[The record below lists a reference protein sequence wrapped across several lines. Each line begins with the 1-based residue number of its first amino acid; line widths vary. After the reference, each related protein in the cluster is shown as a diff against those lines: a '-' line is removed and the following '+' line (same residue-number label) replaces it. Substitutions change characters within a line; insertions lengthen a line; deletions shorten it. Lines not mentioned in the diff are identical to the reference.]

1 MASTDQQDLQ
11 LARAGFVAELD
22 EIFMDATASWDPG
35 NSDGEGLSRVLSF
48 DLYPP
53 LDAAAQLFETVP
65 TWLLTVNHFG
75 NRRDWVTRPEP
86 TDLDY
91 DSIGCAS
98 LFLNWLRYD
107 LHFGWHEIINASG
120 IEQYGPVLFPISATL
135 ALRYDMLTGDTGG
148 FYRFDVRTDALVPGR
163 QVGPGADRLPVEWN
177 VRLNADNAFPATLQV
192 TGVGGNGHL
201 MHSLWDPADDW
212 TPFRPV
218 ADAAGEPGLVFG
230 AAAGGVNGDMQLAVA
245 TGDGTLLHT
254 LRPVAGQPWTQFRP
268 IAAQAGDPGPVTAV
282 AAAGVANEMQIAAV
296 TATGK
301 IVHTIRHA
309 RGNWEPFRTLGKPR
323 PELNISSMAGAGV
336 QGEFHLLFAYNESIY
351 HTIRHFGGGWDPL
364 IDSKT
369 KTGDPGRSLSKV
381 AGTEVGS
388 DLYVLASIA
397 MVVFFTHFDVRMV
410 AGTSGSPWTFRVTTE
425 LFVWGAAKL

>member
-1 MASTDQQDLQ
+1 MSTGEHPSPRITLPRGAGQPEAPVAAGRVVVGSTSHFELSYDPTLATGAQLADGLTGSCESDYGRLRQWFGVEPTYSWWQDVFGDDKIQVTVRPTLLTASWEQNDGSSIDIFVATTDQQDLQ

-148 FYRFDVRTDALVPGR
+148 FYRFTFGPTLWSLGARWAL
-163 QVGPGADRLPVEWN
+163 
-177 VRLNADNAFPATLQV
+177 
-192 TGVGGNGHL
+192 
-201 MHSLWDPADDW
+201 
-212 TPFRPV
+212 
-218 ADAAGEPGLVFG
+218 EP
-230 AAAGGVNGDMQLAVA
+230 
-245 TGDGTLLHT
+245 
-254 LRPVAGQPWTQFRP
+254 
-268 IAAQAGDPGPVTAV
+268 TAS
-282 AAAGVANEMQIAAV
+282 
-296 TATGK
+296 
-301 IVHTIRHA
+301 R
-309 RGNWEPFRTLGKPR
+309 
-323 PELNISSMAGAGV
+323 
-336 QGEFHLLFAYNESIY
+336 
-351 HTIRHFGGGWDPL
+351 
-364 IDSKT
+364 
-369 KTGDPGRSLSKV
+369 
-381 AGTEVGS
+381 
-388 DLYVLASIA
+388 
-397 MVVFFTHFDVRMV
+397 
-410 AGTSGSPWTFRVTTE
+410 
-425 LFVWGAAKL
+425 